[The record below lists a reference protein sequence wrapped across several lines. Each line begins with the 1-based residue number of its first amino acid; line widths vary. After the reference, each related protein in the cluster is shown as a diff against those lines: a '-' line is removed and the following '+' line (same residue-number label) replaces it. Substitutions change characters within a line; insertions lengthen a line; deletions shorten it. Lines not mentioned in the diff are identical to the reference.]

1 MTADPVEFT
10 LTCTSTDGPVTT
22 YAWSRDNIEVPED
35 ADHTKSRTLENRETA
50 EYSLKLTV
58 IGRLP
63 GTYKCLVNTERP
75 QDNQEFSSSLSIN
88 IVGELSMLANY
99 ADIIVHSI
107 PPSAASEPHGVTAI
121 QETPTTIRVLWAAP
135 TSGAPPT
142 GYRVYYSTESE
153 DQFSHEV
160 MIGASGRGYL
170 LTGLQSD
177 LVYRISIMALSEH
190 LPSPVI
196 GPITPGVCT
205 MHAIGSIDL

>member
-35 ADHTKSRTLENRETA
+35 ADHSNFRTLENRETA
-50 EYSLKLTV
+50 EYSLTLAVT
-58 IGRLP
+58 GRFP
-63 GTYKCLVNTERP
+63 RTYRCLVITERP
-75 QDNQEFSSSLSIN
+75 QDIQEFSSSQSIN
-88 IVGELSMLANY
+88 IVGELGMLVNY

-107 PPSAASEPHGVTAI
+107 PPSAASEPLGVTAI
-121 QETPTTIRVLWAAP
+121 QETPTTIRVSWTAP
-135 TSGAPPT
+135 TSGAPPS

-160 MIGASGRGYL
+160 MIGASGREYL

>member
-10 LTCTSTDGPVTT
+10 LTCTSTGGPVTT
-22 YAWSRDNIEVPED
+22 YAWSRENIEVPED
-35 ADHTKSRTLENRETA
+35 ADHIKFQTLENRKTA

-58 IGRLP
+58 TGRLL

-75 QDNQEFSSSLSIN
+75 QDHQEFSSSQSIN

-107 PPSAASEPHGVTAI
+107 PPSAASEPLGVTAI
-121 QETPTTIRVLWAAP
+121 QETPTTIRVSWTAP

-160 MIGASGRGYL
+160 MIGASGRGYE

-205 MHAIGSIDL
+205 LHAIGSMNL

>member
-1 MTADPVEFT
+1 MEFT
-10 LTCTSTDGPVTT
+10 LTCTSTGGPVTT

-50 EYSLKLTV
+50 EYSLKLAVT
-58 IGRLP
+58 GRFP
-63 GTYKCLVNTERP
+63 GIYKCVVDTERP
-75 QDNQEFSSSLSIN
+75 QDNQEFSSSQSIN
-88 IVGELSMLANY
+88 VVGELSMLANY

-107 PPSAASEPHGVTAI
+107 PPSATSEPCGITAI
-121 QETPTTIRVLWAAP
+121 QETPTTIRVSWTAP

-142 GYRVYYSTESE
+142 GYWVYYSTESE
-153 DQFSHEV
+153 DQFSRVV
-160 MIGASGRGYL
+160 MNGASVREYL

-205 MHAIGSIDL
+205 VLL

>member
-1 MTADPVEFT
+1 MEFT
-10 LTCTSTDGPVTT
+10 LTCTSTGGPVTT
-22 YAWSRDNIEVPED
+22 YAWYRNNIEIPD
-35 ADHTKSRTLENRETA
+35 NTDHDIKSWTLTNCETA
-50 EYSLKLTV
+50 EYSLKLAV
-58 IGRLP
+58 IGRFP

-75 QDNQEFSSSLSIN
+75 QDNQEFSSSQSIN
-88 IVGELSMLANY
+88 IVGELGMLANY

-107 PPSAASEPHGVTAI
+107 PPSAASEPLGVTAI
-121 QETPTTIRVLWAAP
+121 QETPTTIRVSWAAP

-153 DQFSHEV
+153 DQFSH
-160 MIGASGRGYL
+160 MIGASVREYL

-196 GPITPGVCT
+196 GPNTTGECT

>member
-10 LTCTSTDGPVTT
+10 LTCTSIGGPVTT

-35 ADHTKSRTLENRETA
+35 ANHSNFRTLENRETA
-50 EYSLKLTV
+50 EYSLKLAV
-58 IGRLP
+58 MGRLP
-63 GTYKCLVNTERP
+63 GTYKCLVDTERP
-75 QDNQEFSSSLSIN
+75 QDNQEFSSSQSIN
-88 IVGELSMLANY
+88 IVGELGMLANY

-121 QETPTTIRVLWAAP
+121 QETLTTIRVSWTAP
-135 TSGAPPT
+135 TSGAPPS

-160 MIGASGRGYL
+160 MIGASVREYL

-177 LVYRISIMALSEH
+177 LVYGISIMALSEH
-190 LPSPVI
+190 LPSSVI

-205 MHAIGSIDL
+205 ELL